1 MSGAEAILG
10 VISGGVGLV
19 SLGIQLSESAVK
31 LKRIF
36 STAKNAPQT
45 ISRHIFSL
53 ETMAIALQELERH
66 RRHDAHSGA
75 LLARCIMECR
85 ESTFQIQQLVD
96 KMEHYMTA
104 YDRVGGKLYTVYKE
118 REVKELFE
126 DLERAKSSLEL
137 AYMIYLAAEQRRR
150 DQAHSDTLALHNT
163 LLSGLQAQVLAGN
176 ADISQRL
183 TGLLQSLTVPQQA
196 QLVVSDSHTAIAS
209 EPMLT
214 GEVEINMGE
223 TSSSRDHLKQC
234 RRPLPVRQVQRKNS
248 KAHIRIRLPSR
259 LCSYIWEFAITSA
272 QSRRSIHLYTYN
284 IVPQNSLIFRYCELG
299 DVAAMQRL
307 ITSGEGSLLDTMRD
321 EFTDDNWTLLE
332 VSPKTWDLK
341 SCYG

>member
-10 VISGGVGLV
+10 VISGGASLL
-19 SLGIQLSESAVK
+19 SLGIQLGESAVK
-31 LKRIF
+31 IKRIF
-36 STAKNAPQT
+36 YAAKNAPQT
-45 ISRHIFSL
+45 ISRHVFSL
-53 ETMAIALQELERH
+53 ETMALALQELEQH
-66 RRHDAHSGA
+66 RRYDAHSGA
-75 LLARCIMECR
+75 LLERCIMSCR

-104 YDRVGGKLYTVYKE
+104 YDGVGGKLYAVYKE

-126 DLERAKSSLEL
+126 DLEKAKSSLEL

-150 DQAHSDTLALHNT
+150 DQAHSETLALHNT
-163 LLSGLQAQVLAGN
+163 LLSGLQMQVSAGN

-183 TGLLQSLTVPQQA
+183 TGLLQSLTVPQQG
-196 QLVVSDSHTAIAS
+196 QLVVSDSHAATGRQ
-209 EPMLT
+209 PTLT
-214 GEVEINMGE
+214 GEVEIDMGE
-223 TSSSRDHLKQC
+223 TSSSGDYLKQ
-234 RRPLPVRQVQRKNS
+234 RGRPLPVRQVLRKNS

>member
-1 MSGAEAILG
+1 MSGAEAIFG
-10 VISGGVGLV
+10 VISGGAGLL
-19 SLGIQLSESAVK
+19 SLGIQLGESAVK

-36 STAKNAPQT
+36 YAAKNAPQT
-45 ISRHIFSL
+45 ISRHVFSL
-53 ETMAIALQELERH
+53 ETMALALQELEQH

-75 LLARCIMECR
+75 LLERCIMSCR

-126 DLERAKSSLEL
+126 DLEKAKSSLEL

-150 DQAHSDTLALHNT
+150 DQAHSETLALHNT
-163 LLSGLQAQVLAGN
+163 LLSGLQMQVSAGN

-183 TGLLQSLTVPQQA
+183 TGLLRSLRVPQQA
-196 QLVVSDSHTAIAS
+196 QLVASDNHTAIIRQ
-209 EPMLT
+209 PTLT
-214 GEVEINMGE
+214 GEVEIDMGE
-223 TSSSRDHLKQC
+223 TSSSGDHLKQ
-234 RRPLPVRQVQRKNS
+234 RGRPLPVRQVRRKNN

-259 LCSYIWEFAITSA
+259 LCSYVWEFAVTSALA
-272 QSRRSIHLYTYN
+272 QSRWSIHLYTYN
-284 IVPQNSLIFRYCELG
+284 IVPQNSLIFRYCEHG

-307 ITSGEGSLLDTMRD
+307 IKSGQGSLLDITGD
-321 EFTDDNWTLLE
+321 EYDCNWTLLE
-332 VSPKTWDLK
+332 VSPKA
-341 SCYG
+341 